1 MSNDEI
7 ASDIQNE
14 DADMKVAEEMETEKC
29 DKLGFQDELLA
40 VETMVDSGVFDEFE
54 DWKPQWMMQKLEVKG
69 PKQTETLDDA
79 SKPLILMQKEREK
92 QTLNG
97 VRRGAYVAST
107 ARQSRSDRNR
117 NRTSGYR
124 SSVRRRYHPFANAE
138 K

>member
-1 MSNDEI
+1 MATKSARREAI
-7 ASDIQNE
+7 VGARY
-14 DADMKVAEEMETEKC
+14 
-29 DKLGFQDELLA
+29 
-40 VETMVDSGVFDEFE
+40 
-54 DWKPQWMMQKLEVKG
+54 WKPQWDVKEQKISA
-69 PKQTETLDDA
+69 PKHDDA

-124 SSVRRRYHPFANAE
+124 SRVRRRYHPFANAE
-138 K
+138 KVVIIQNAENIHLHL